1 MSLFSGNDNIHVLT
15 NSGLTFLRIELMDYT
30 GEWRYAEYSTFLV
43 ESEANKYRLTVSG
56 YSGNAGYLFIVIF
69 RFCIC
74 KYSFLYSLK

>member
-43 ESEANKYRLTVSG
+43 ESEANKYRLTISG
-56 YSGNAGYLFIVIF
+56 YSGNAGYLFH
-69 RFCIC
+69 
-74 KYSFLYSLK
+74 SS